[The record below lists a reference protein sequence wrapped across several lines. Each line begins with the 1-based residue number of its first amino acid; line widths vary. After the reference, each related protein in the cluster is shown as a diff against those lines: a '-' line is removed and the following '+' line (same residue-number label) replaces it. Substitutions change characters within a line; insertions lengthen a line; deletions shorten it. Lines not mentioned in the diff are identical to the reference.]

1 MDPKTKRKLIG
12 GAILAVLIGV
22 VVVILIVTGVF
33 STAAKAPAPA
43 KKDEE
48 EKEEEATVL
57 ETQTDK
63 CFVGDDVEINCIPPT
78 GLNGKDYFTYAK
90 VKQGSTESMRKV
102 PCTLTTQ
109 CIVPPGAWDF
119 AMSLKPGFLTDIKAA
134 EGTGDAI
141 FRTICEADYNCT
153 TDPIYTPSL
162 FGDQSLEIMERDVRA
177 DCHDPSSLA
186 SSCMP
191 DFFHLMKPTAWKPN
205 PELTLSG
212 QALQEVRRMAREKQ
226 VPEPSTKLT
235 EEEIRGLPT
244 MTLDQFKNQCEAKGY
259 EFAKNCKTPCSG
271 ARFSGSC
278 PPGISSA
285 PSPAP
290 SAGAPRK
297 ENDQSTRFHIAGMPQ
312 VHDYQLSLRRLA
324 DHYTVA

>member
-1 MDPKTKRKLIG
+1 MIG
-12 GAILAVLIGV
+12 GGVLVLIGV
-22 VVVILIVTGVF
+22 VVVILIVTDVF
-33 STAAKAPAPA
+33 STTAKAPAPA
-43 KKDEE
+43 KKEE
-48 EKEEEATVL
+48 KKEKEEEATVL

-63 CFVGDDVEINCIPPT
+63 CFVGDDVEINCLPPT
-78 GLNGKDYFTYAK
+78 GLNGKDYYTYAK

-109 CIVPPGAWDF
+109 CIVPPGASDF
-119 AMSLKPGFLTDIKAA
+119 AIALKPNIRTDIKAA
-134 EGTGDAI
+134 EGSEGAI

-153 TDPIYTPSL
+153 TDPIYETGL
-162 FGDQSLEIMERDVRA
+162 FGDQSLEIMERRFRS
-177 DCHDPSSLA
+177 DCHDPPALG
-186 SSCMP
+186 SSCI
-191 DFFHLMKPTAWKPN
+191 DIFFNLMKPTAWKPN

-226 VPEPSTKLT
+226 VPEPSIKLT
-235 EEEIRGLPT
+235 DPEIRALPT
-244 MTLDQFKNQCEAKGY
+244 ITMDRFKNQCEAKGY

-271 ARFSGSC
+271 TRFSGSC

-297 ENDQSTRFHIAGMPQ
+297 EIDQSVRFHIAGMPQ